1 MKRKLRILVLMH
13 KDLVP
18 PETIEGLS
26 EEEIAPWK
34 TEYDVT
40 ATLENMGHEVRP
52 LGVATDLGV
61 IREALEQFK
70 PHITFNLLEEFHGFA
85 AYDQHVVSFL
95 ELMQQKYT
103 GCNPR
108 GLTLAR
114 DKALTKK
121 ILTYHRI
128 NVPKFHVFPLKRKVV
143 RPKGLEFPLLVK
155 SVTEEGSVGISQ
167 ASIVRDDERLKERV
181 DFVHRHFRTYA
192 IAEEFIEGRELY
204 VGLIGN
210 QRLETLPIW
219 ELLFEKAPPDFPRI
233 ATAKVKWDYE
243 YQKRLG
249 VTTRAAEDL
258 PPQLPAQLPR
268 LCKRIYRTLNLS
280 GYARM
285 DLRLS
290 ESGEVYLLE
299 ANPNPQ
305 LGYGEDFAES
315 AEAGGTSYEQ
325 LLQRIINLGMTYR
338 PDGLA

>member
-1 MKRKLRILVLMH
+1 VKKLRVLVLMH
-13 KDLVP
+13 EALVP
-18 PETIEGLS
+18 PDSIEGLS
-26 EEEIAPWK
+26 DEEMAPWK
-34 TEYDVT
+34 TEYDVV
-40 ATLENMGHEVRP
+40 ATLENIGHEVKP

-61 IREALEQFK
+61 IRDAIDTWK
-70 PHITFNLLEEFHGFA
+70 PDITFNMLEEFHGFA

-128 NVPKFHVFPLKRKVV
+128 SVPKFAVFPLKRKVV
-143 RPKGLEFPLLVK
+143 RPKSLGFPLLVK

-167 ASIVRDDERLKERV
+167 ASIVRDDQKLRERV
-181 DFVHRHFRTYA
+181 DFIHRHFNTYA
-192 IAEEFIEGRELY
+192 IAEQYIEGRELY
-204 VGLIGN
+204 VGVIGN

-219 ELLFEKAPPDFPRI
+219 ELLFENAPPDFPRI
-233 ATAKVKWDYE
+233 ATAKVKWDYD

-249 VTTRAAEDL
+249 VTTKAVEGLSESLKRRV
-258 PPQLPAQLPR
+258 PH
-268 LCKRIYRTLNLS
+268 LCKRIYRILNLS

-285 DLRLS
+285 DLRLA
-290 ESGEVYLLE
+290 EDGQVYLLE

-315 AEAGGTSYEQ
+315 AEAGGIGYEE
-325 LLQRIINLGMTYR
+325 LLQRIINLGLNYR